1 MSLFNKLFGKIEP
14 QNPLGDMGQANRI
27 DDINAER
34 AAGAITQEQFEDLM
48 QDEKATA
55 GWIRLK
61 RAAAFILCA
70 GIGAALL
77 FS

>member
-1 MSLFNKLFGKIEP
+1 MSNSH
-14 QNPLGDMGQANRI
+14 NPFSDNGQFSRI
-27 DDINAER
+27 DDISSER

-70 GIGAALL
+70 GIGAALI

>member
-1 MSLFNKLFGKIEP
+1 MSNSH
-14 QNPLGDMGQANRI
+14 NPFSDNG
-27 DDINAER
+27 
-34 AAGAITQEQFEDLM
+34 FEDLM